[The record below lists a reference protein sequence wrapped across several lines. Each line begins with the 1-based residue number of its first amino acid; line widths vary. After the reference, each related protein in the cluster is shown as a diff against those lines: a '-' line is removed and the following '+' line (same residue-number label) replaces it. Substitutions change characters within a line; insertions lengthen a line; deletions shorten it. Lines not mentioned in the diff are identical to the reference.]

1 MSAEP
6 VRDQFTDLP
15 EAMLAAR
22 RWLVWLSIPQ
32 PGKKPRKVP
41 VYANGRQR
49 NGVLDSE
56 ADLTQLATFDEACA
70 ALATG
75 RYAGLGFALGPDGTG
90 AQWQGVD
97 LDDVPNRPELRLLAD
112 DLPGYTETS
121 PSGTGMH
128 AVGYGRPFAALG
140 SNGTGIEAYSAGRYF
155 TVTGEGAGLGEPTDI
170 GDFVERVLAPRH
182 GLRPAPVSA
191 ELMTYVEPRTL
202 AELRSALA
210 AMRADDRELWVA
222 NGQRLKRLGEPGRA
236 LWLEW
241 SQQSDKFDP
250 ADAARV
256 WDSCDADRTGHQAI
270 FAEAQRRGWVNPMSA
285 ASGAPAATP
294 APPSDL
300 LADLAA
306 ACLPF
311 TLDELAASATPH
323 PHAFQSADGRRGLFP
338 EGEVSIVAAPG
349 REGKTSAVVA
359 LCKHYALGLPLADMA
374 PASVQSVL
382 IFSAEDDRAQYA
394 RKLEAQRLYLDEADA
409 ERLRCNVIVP
419 ELHSG
424 ALAAFREIV
433 RMDGRHLFR
442 GAVVEPL
449 ITLINAMRTAECPLG
464 LVVFETASTIS
475 EAEEDNP
482 GLRYLIVTLK
492 HIAKSTGVA
501 VVLTH
506 HTNQAAG
513 DELAN
518 LELHEKAIRGGTAL
532 VNNAR
537 QTHLI
542 VNLGSMAN
550 PFPDGDA
557 RTLLRH
563 LVAPGETD
571 RVTAMVCLSSS
582 KSADPHPLFFRWAD
596 TEHHGPRLHAIET
609 GRGVAGKSWL
619 ALRKQLSG
627 VREELKADK
636 KAEAG
641 EANVRLVVRAVAE
654 LAEAGEQPTA
664 AKISAKCGRN
674 PSWAKSYLLMAV
686 ELGDLVRS
694 TEQVPRVKGMT
705 DVYRPPSDGAKPWKE
720 ADSAMDSA
728 TTISAP
734 WSKK

>member
-1 MSAEP
+1 MNSAALRE
-6 VRDQFTDLP
+6 QFADLP
-15 EAMLAAR
+15 GAMLAAR

-49 NGVLDSE
+49 NGVLDGD
-56 ADLTQLATFDEACA
+56 ADLAQLASFDDACA
-70 ALATG
+70 ALASG

-90 AQWQGVD
+90 NHWQGVD
-97 LDDVPNRPELRLLAD
+97 LDDVPNRPELRLIAD

-121 PSGTGMH
+121 PSGNGLH
-128 AVGYGRPFAALG
+128 AIGYGRPFAAIG

-170 GDFVERVLAPRH
+170 AEFVERVLAPRH

-191 ELMTYVEPRTL
+191 EVAEFIDQRTI

-210 AMRADDRELWVA
+210 SMRADDRDLWVA
-222 NGQRLKRLGEPGRA
+222 NGQRLKKLGEPGRA

-241 SQQSDKFDP
+241 SQQSNKFDA

-256 WDSCDADRTGHQAI
+256 WDSFTADRTGYQAV
-270 FAEAQRRGWVNPMSA
+270 FAEAQRRGWLNPASNA
-285 ASGAPAATP
+285 AALPAAP
-294 APPSDL
+294 APPATDF
-300 LADLAA
+300 AA
-306 ACLPF
+306 AFTPF
-311 TLDELAASATPH
+311 SLDELAASATPH
-323 PHAFQSADGRRGLFP
+323 PHAFMSADGRRGLFP
-338 EGEVSIVAAPG
+338 EGEVTVIAAPG

-359 LCKHYALGLPLADMA
+359 LCKHYALGLPLADMC
-374 PASVQSVL
+374 PATVQSVL

-394 RKLEAQRLYLDEADA
+394 RKLEAQRIAMTPDDA
-409 ERLRCNVIVP
+409 ERLRLNVIVP

-424 ALAAFREIV
+424 ALAAYREIV
-433 RMDGRHLFR
+433 KADGKRLAS

-449 ITLINAMRTAECPLG
+449 IAQINAMRAGECPLG
-464 LVVFETASTIS
+464 LVIFETASTIS
-475 EAEEDNP
+475 EAEEDNQ
-482 GLRYLIVTLK
+482 GLRFLVVVLK

-506 HTNQAAG
+506 HTSQDGG
-513 DELAN
+513 DALAS

-542 VNLGSMAN
+542 VNLGSMVN
-550 PFPDGDA
+550 PFPDADA
-557 RTLLRH
+557 RTLLRR
-563 LVAPGETD
+563 LIAPGESE

-582 KSADPHPLFFRWAD
+582 KSADPAPLFFRWAD
-596 TEHHGPRLHAIET
+596 TDHHGPRLHALEVPAAS
-609 GRGVAGKSWL
+609 RGKSWL
-619 ALRKQLSG
+619 ALRKQLTG
-627 VREELKADK
+627 VREEMKADR

-641 EANVRLVVRAVAE
+641 EANVRLVVRAVME

-664 AKISAKCGRN
+664 AKISAKCGRS
-674 PSWAKSYLLMAV
+674 PTWSKPYLAMAT

-705 DVYRPPSDGAKPWKE
+705 DVYRPPSDGAKPWQSGDSM
-720 ADSAMDSA
+720 ADSTAPRQP
-728 TTISAP
+728 P
-734 WSKK
+734 WSQK